1 MEDVLAGLTA
11 VADGAPSGDAAAG
24 TDDGAG
30 AGGGAGEGAGT
41 GTGTGTGG
49 AEGERTG
56 AGDGSGEGTG
66 EGEGDGAGEIGDEGT
81 GEGDG
86 EGEGQGDEFEGAD
99 GRKVDA
105 KTREA
110 LAALKKVNPE
120 AAKRLFADHGRAQ
133 AIIKE
138 IGATNLSDAVNKVR
152 QMTAT
157 LEAVGGEEGLTE
169 LQGEVED
176 YRKEIGQF
184 SEGDPALLQELH
196 ESNPEAFATSVTNG
210 LALIMEKSPAM
221 LDNVLLPALVPR
233 LEKAGMYR
241 SIDQLIGLIKEG
253 KGQEAYDLTA
263 QVKQWLDNAKGL
275 AEKAGATKTKVDP
288 QRQALDRRD
297 ADLTAKEQKIY
308 EGQIA
313 TDVNKL
319 NNTATARLAEPF
331 FKDLK
336 LKPEG
341 RREFINALNSRIW
354 KAMRDDK
361 AFQRAGNALKA
372 KGDVGRTARFVSA
385 KFAEL
390 LPQHFRALR
399 DAMYPNYTRGG
410 TKVAPG
416 AGKANGA
423 AGAGGGANGT
433 GAAAGAG
440 KAAAGVTLVAKL
452 PRPDEIDWTKTT
464 EAMYHIGRGMGE
476 AILKNGKR
484 IRFDWAKVER

>member
-1 MEDVLAGLTA
+1 MEDVLAGVGTV
-11 VADGAPSGDAAAG
+11 VADGAAAGDAAAG

-30 AGGGAGEGAGT
+30 AGDGAGEGAGT
-41 GTGTGTGG
+41 DTGTADGEGTD
-49 AEGERTG
+49 
-56 AGDGSGEGTG
+56 AGDGSGEGAA
-66 EGEGDGAGEIGDEGT
+66 EGDDAGAIGDEAT
-81 GEGDG
+81 AEGDAAG
-86 EGEGQGDEFEGAD
+86 EDQGDEFESAD

-110 LAALKKVNPE
+110 LAALKKVNPA
-120 AAKRLFADHGRAQ
+120 AAKQLFADHGRGQ

-138 IGATNLSDAVNKVR
+138 LGAANLSDAVNKVR

-176 YRKEIGQF
+176 YRKEVGQF
-184 SEGDPALLQELH
+184 ANGDPALLQELH
-196 ESNPEAFATSVTNG
+196 TSNPEAFATSITNG

-233 LEKAGMYR
+233 LEKAGMFR
-241 SIDQLIGLIKEG
+241 SIDQLATLIKEG

-263 QVKQWLDNAKGL
+263 DIKKWLDNAKGL
-275 AEKAGATKTKVDP
+275 AEKAGTAKAAIDP
-288 QRQALDRRD
+288 RKQELDKRD
-297 ADLTAKEQKIY
+297 TELTAKEQKIY

-319 NNTATARLAEPF
+319 NNTATSRLAEPF

-354 KAMRDDK
+354 RTMRDDK

-372 KGDVGRTARFVSA
+372 KGDAGRTARFVSA

-410 TKVAPG
+410 TKVAAN

-423 AGAGGGANGT
+423 AAGAAGGGNGT

-440 KAAAGVTLVAKL
+440 KGAAGVTLVAKL
-452 PRPDEIDWTKTT
+452 PKPEEIDWTKTT

-476 AILKNGKR
+476 AVLKNGKR
-484 IRFDWAKVER
+484 IKFDWAKVER

>member
-1 MEDVLAGLTA
+1 MDDVLAGVGTA
-11 VADGAPSGDAAAG
+11 VADGTPGGD
-24 TDDGAG
+24 AG
-30 AGGGAGEGAGT
+30 AGNDPGAGAGEGAGE
-41 GTGTGTGG
+41 GAGAPGEDGG
-49 AEGERTG
+49 A
-56 AGDGSGEGTG
+56 GEGGDAAGAG
-66 EGEGDGAGEIGDEGT
+66 EGEGEGEGAGEIGDEGA
-81 GEGDG
+81 GAG
-86 EGEGQGDEFEGAD
+86 EGEPEPEADEFDTAD
-99 GRKVDA
+99 GRKIDA

-110 LAALKKVNPE
+110 LAAFKKVNPE
-120 AAKRLFADHGRAQ
+120 AAKRLFADHGRGQ
-133 AIIKE
+133 AIVKE
-138 IGATNLSDAVNKVR
+138 VGATNLSDAVNRVR

-169 LQGEVED
+169 IQNEVED
-176 YRKEIGQF
+176 YRRETTQF
-184 SEGDPALLQELH
+184 ANGDPALLQELH
-196 ESNPEAFATSVTNG
+196 TSNPEAFATSITNG

-221 LDNVLLPALVPR
+221 LDNVLLPAMVPR
-233 LEKAGMYR
+233 LEKAGMY
-241 SIDQLIGLIKEG
+241 SSLDKLDALIKEG
-253 KGQEAYDLTA
+253 KGQEAWDLT
-263 QVKQWLDNAKGL
+263 QDIRKWLNNAKSL
-275 AEKAGATKTKVDP
+275 AEKQASTRKTVDP
-288 QRQALDRRD
+288 EREALNRDR
-297 ADLTAKEQKIY
+297 AEVATEKQKIY
-308 EGQIA
+308 EGQISA
-313 TDVNKL
+313 DVNKL

-354 KAMRDDK
+354 KTMRDDK

-372 KGDVGRTARFVSA
+372 KGDAGRTARFVSA

-410 TKVAPG
+410 TKVAAG

-423 AGAGGGANGT
+423 AAGANGAANGT

-440 KAAAGVTLVAKL
+440 KGAAGVTLVSKL

-464 EAMYHIGRGMGE
+464 EAMYHIGRGTGE

-484 IRFDWAKVER
+484 IKFDWAKVER